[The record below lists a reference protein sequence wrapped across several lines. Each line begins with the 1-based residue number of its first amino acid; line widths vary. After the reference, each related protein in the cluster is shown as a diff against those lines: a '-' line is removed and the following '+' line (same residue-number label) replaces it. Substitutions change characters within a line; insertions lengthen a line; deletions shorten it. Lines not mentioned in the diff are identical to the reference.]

1 MNAASPRDPLSVLM
15 LGCGNMG
22 AAIASA
28 LASHHPSTRV
38 TAVDPNVERAR
49 QLLSSTGAI
58 DVVADCADLAGR
70 SFGVCLVAVKPQHV
84 VEALQAAAGS
94 LNGTLVI
101 SIAAGVPLIRLQ
113 DAVPSLRRFARVM
126 PNLPALAS
134 TAMSVGYSSRLGAD
148 DRAIVEGIFTAVGAF
163 RWLDSEA
170 QIDLATGVTGSGPG
184 YVFAF
189 TEYLQRAA
197 EQLGFSPELAAHFA
211 RQTVIGSARLLEQ
224 DTRSAHDLKVAVTS
238 PGGTTAAGLAVLE
251 NPTALPAALATTV
264 KAAADRAALLAEI
277 QS

>member
-28 LASHHPSTRV
+28 LASHHPSMHI
-38 TAVDPNVERAR
+38 TAVDPDIERAR
-49 QLLSSTGAI
+49 QLLPSTGI
-58 DVVADCADLAGR
+58 IEIVAGCADLAGR
-70 SFGVCLVAVKPQHV
+70 SFNICLVAVKPQHA
-84 VEALQAAAGS
+84 EDALQAAALA
-94 LNGTLVI
+94 LNDALVV
-101 SIAAGVPLIRLQ
+101 SIAAGVPLSRLQ
-113 DAVPSLRRFARVM
+113 EAVPSLHRFARVM
-126 PNLPALAS
+126 PNLPALAGN
-134 TAMSVGYSSRLGAD
+134 AMSVGYASRLDANDQG
-148 DRAIVEGIFTAVGAF
+148 IVEGIFTAIGAF
-163 RWLDSEA
+163 RWLYSEA

-189 TEYLQRAA
+189 TEHLQHAA

-224 DTRSAHDLKVAVTS
+224 DARSAHDLKVAVTS

-251 NPTALPAALATTV
+251 NPAALPAALAATV
-264 KAAADRAALLAEI
+264 KAAADRAAQLAEI